1 MRDNLRIRLESKP
14 GKQPV
19 CILDYEKG
27 EIIFS
32 YISGDKLKDM
42 DAGSYIESLGYKDA
56 ETAYMLNTD
65 TVALADELGENE
77 EVFAVV
83 CGCCILG
90 TMLCRHYRS
99 QAV

>member
-1 MRDNLRIRLESKP
+1 MATQVKIRLESKP
-14 GKQPV
+14 GKQLV
-19 CILDYEKG
+19 CVLDYERG

-32 YISGDKLKDM
+32 YISDGKLAGM
-42 DAGSYIESLGYKDA
+42 DAGSYIGSLGYKDT

-65 TVALADELGENE
+65 TVVLADELGENE

-90 TMLCRHYRS
+90 IMLCRHYRS